1 MNILGMSY
9 MYHDSSA
16 ALLRDGQIIAA
27 AAEERFT
34 RIKHTV
40 DFPVRSL
47 QWCLEEGG
55 LGFNDLDAI
64 VFYEKPFLKFER
76 ILRSHLRMYPAS
88 WKSFRAFLPMWLN
101 HKLQVP
107 QYIRQTTGYKG
118 KIFFSDHHYAH
129 AASAFLPS
137 PFEEALVMTT
147 DGTGEWSTLTMG
159 EGRGT
164 KISLERE
171 LRFPHS
177 IGLLYS
183 SITAHLGFKVNGG
196 EGKVMGLASY
206 GQPRFLAALK
216 EIVDVREDGSFRLDL
231 NYFAFHYDLVM
242 TNPRFEAKFIP
253 ARAPESELRSEHED
267 LAASLQALTEEILIK
282 IVRTAHKRYGHKAL
296 CMAGG
301 VALNC
306 VANGKILENTPV
318 EQIFVQP
325 AAGDDGGSLGAALYA
340 YTALFGGTKRWP
352 MEHAYLGNRWSDA
365 EIEAALVARGATV
378 ERLDDDVLFDRVAGW
393 IADGKIVGWCQGAME
408 FGPRALG
415 NRSIL
420 ADPRPEGMKGHVNA
434 RVKHREFFRPFAPAI
449 LAERASEFFKLD
461 QPSPFMLLACD
472 VVEDK
477 RSVLPA
483 ITHVDGTARVQTVT
497 PTSNDRFYRLISA
510 FERRTGVPV
519 LLNTS
524 FNVRGEPIVCT
535 PDDAWRCYAGT
546 ELDHL
551 VLGNYVLSKPEAR

>member
-420 ADPRPEGMKGHVNA
+420 ADPRPEGMKDHVNA